1 MLGCVKR
8 VRATGNYRRPGQ
20 TYYRCVKY
28 IRDLE
33 PDELKTFVESQHSA
47 TDSLKVGDGDDVDAE
62 EEDDEYYLP
71 GGICYESTDTEVPKL
86 ELQEVGRIAPRWIAG
101 QNIPNFLRD
110 LIHSTGTKGISTMV
124 SSDQFRAIPMCD

>member
-71 GGICYESTDTEVPKL
+71 GGICYESTGTEVPKL

-124 SSDQFRAIPMCD
+124 SSDQSRAIPTCD